1 MTQERTRCA
10 AVEGRCLRCESL
22 PAGRCAGEATLIFG
36 AQDADADTT
45 LRAVLQE
52 ASLSCNAIGPVL
64 TLPGGR
70 MERAALSDLLKQRLS
85 PYTQACIRAAYAPG
99 GAATP
104 EQVIAAL
111 LFAEPLS
118 VLLQNME
125 HEWVREALNDNWL
138 FSVFHPIVDAATGE
152 CFAQEALIR
161 ARDPHTG
168 QTIGAG
174 PIIQACEK
182 LNLEHQLDQR
192 ARQSAIRGAAE
203 QNLQSKVFI
212 NFLPNTIYDPEIC
225 LRTTMEAAET
235 YHIPLDK
242 LVFEVVETEHIPDMP
257 RLRHILE
264 YYRERGVG
272 TAVDDMGAGF
282 TSLEYLTALH
292 PDYVKLDRDVV
303 VEAEHRT
310 KTRDQMRHIVDT
322 AKTLGIR
329 VIAEGI
335 ETLGQMQ
342 ICADIGVDYLQGY
355 LFARPACPPQT
366 VSFPSI
372 PVKKMLKAA

>member
-10 AVEGRCLRCESL
+10 FVEGRCLRCESL
-22 PAGRCAGEATLIFG
+22 PAGRCAGQASLVFG
-36 AQDADADTT
+36 AQDADADAT
-45 LRAVLQE
+45 LRAVLK
-52 ASLSCNAIGPVL
+52 AADFTYDTIGPTLVL
-64 TLPGGR
+64 SGQR
-70 MERAALSDLLKQRLS
+70 EERAALSSLLKERLS

-99 GAATP
+99 GIASP

-118 VLLQNME
+118 GLLQNME
-125 HEWVREALNDNWL
+125 YEWVREALTDDWL

-161 ARDPHTG
+161 ARDPRTE
-168 QTIGAG
+168 QVIGAG

-203 QNLQSKVFI
+203 LNLQSKIFI
-212 NFLPNTIYDPEIC
+212 NFLPNTIYDPEVC
-225 LRTTMEAAET
+225 LRTTMEAAAT
-235 YHIPLDK
+235 CNVPLDR

-282 TSLEYLTALH
+282 TSLEYLTALR
-292 PDYVKLDRDVV
+292 PDYVKMDRDVV
-303 VEAEHRT
+303 VEAEHRP
-310 KTRDQMRHIVDT
+310 KTRDQFQQIVHA
-322 AKTLGIR
+322 AKSLGIR

-335 ETLGQMQ
+335 ETTGQMRL
-342 ICADIGVDYLQGY
+342 CAEMGVDYLQGF
-355 LFARPACPPQT
+355 LFARPACPPQP
-366 VSFPSI
+366 VSFPG
-372 PVKKMLKAA
+372 LELQKAA

>member
-1 MTQERTRCA
+1 MTHERTRCA
-10 AVEGRCLRCESL
+10 FVEGRCLRCESL
-22 PAGRCAGEATLIFG
+22 PDGRCKGGEPGLVLG
-36 AQDADADTT
+36 AQDADADAT
-45 LRAVLQE
+45 LRAVLNE
-52 ASLSCNAIGPVL
+52 ASVAYNAVGPVL

-70 MERAALSDLLKQRLS
+70 TERTLLSSLLKERLS
-85 PYTQACIRAAYAPG
+85 PYTQACIRAAYAAG
-99 GAATP
+99 GADTP

-111 LFAEPLS
+111 LFAEPLTS
-118 VLLQNME
+118 LLQNME
-125 HEWVREALNDNWL
+125 HEWVREALNEDWL

-192 ARQSAIRGAAE
+192 ARKSAIRGAAE
-203 QNLQSKVFI
+203 LNLQTKVFI

-235 YHIPLDK
+235 HNIPLER

-282 TSLEYLTALH
+282 TSLEYLTALR

-303 VEAEHRT
+303 VEAEHRL
-310 KTRDQMRHIVDT
+310 KKRDQMRQIVHT
-322 AKTLGIR
+322 AKDLGIR

-335 ETLGQMQ
+335 ETPGQMQ
-342 ICADIGVDYLQGY
+342 LCVQLGVDYLQGY

-366 VSFPSI
+366 VNFP
-372 PVKKMLKAA
+372 VAQLQRAA

>member
-1 MTQERTRCA
+1 MTQEQTRCA
-10 AVEGRCLRCESL
+10 FVEGRCLRCESL
-22 PAGRCAGEATLIFG
+22 PMGRCAGEASLIFG
-36 AQDADADTT
+36 AQDADADAT
-45 LRAVLQE
+45 LRAVLNE
-52 ASLSCNAIGPVL
+52 ASFPYTTTGPVL
-64 TLPGGR
+64 ILPGGR
-70 MERAALSDLLKQRLS
+70 DERTALSALLKERLS

-99 GAATP
+99 GIAAP
-104 EQVIAAL
+104 EQIMAAL
-111 LFAEPLS
+111 LLAEPLTN
-118 VLLQNME
+118 LLQNME
-125 HEWVREALNDNWL
+125 YEWIREALNEDWL

-168 QTIGAG
+168 QIIGAG
-174 PIIQACEK
+174 PIIGACEK

-192 ARQSAIRGAAE
+192 ARQSAIRGAA
-203 QNLQSKVFI
+203 QLNLQSKIFI
-212 NFLPNTIYDPEIC
+212 NFLPNTIYDPEVC
-225 LRTTMEAAET
+225 LRATMEAAET
-235 YHIPLDK
+235 HNVPLKK

-282 TSLEYLTALH
+282 TSLEYLTALR

-310 KTRDQMRHIVDT
+310 KTRDQMQHIVST
-322 AKTLGIR
+322 AKDLGIR

-335 ETLGQMQ
+335 ETPGQMQ
-342 ICADIGVDYLQGY
+342 LCAQLGVDYLQGY
-355 LFARPACPPQT
+355 LFARPACPPQQ
-366 VSFPSI
+366 VSFPT
-372 PVKKMLKAA
+372 PQLQRAA